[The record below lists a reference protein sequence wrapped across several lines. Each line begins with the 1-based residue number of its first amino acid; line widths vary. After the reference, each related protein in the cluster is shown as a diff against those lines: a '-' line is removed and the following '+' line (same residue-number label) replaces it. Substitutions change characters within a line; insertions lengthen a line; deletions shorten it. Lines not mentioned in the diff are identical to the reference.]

1 MGTELNLSSTG
12 WWDSLSFGDDHS
24 ILANETE
31 VGERAH
37 TVDYLERN
45 VYDT

>member
-1 MGTELNLSSTG
+1 MGTELNLLSTG

-24 ILANETE
+24 ILETE